1 MIAQRLRQIH
11 EEIPPQVTLIAVSKF
26 QPVAFLKEAYLAGQ
40 RDFGENRPQ
49 EMVQKMPLM
58 PPDVRWHFIGHL
70 QTNKVRFVVGNAVL
84 IHSVDSLSLLT
95 AIQNQAEKLGIIQDV
110 LLQVHIALED
120 TKQGF
125 EPVNLALVP
134 AFLPN
139 VRICGLMGMAT
150 LTSQTER
157 VRTEFRSL
165 RILFEQL
172 KRGRYEGKEHF
183 AHCSMGMSSDYRLAI
198 EEGSTMVRI
207 GSAIFPP
214 RPGK

>member
-1 MIAQRLRQIH
+1 MIAQRLRQIID
-11 EEIPPQVTLIAVSKF
+11 EIPQQVTLVAVSKF
-26 QPVAFLKEAYLAGQ
+26 QPVALLNEAYFAGQ

-49 EMVQKMPLM
+49 EMMQKKPLM
-58 PPDVRWHFIGHL
+58 PPDIRWHFIGHL

-84 IHSVDSLSLLT
+84 IHSVDSLSLLA
-95 AIQNQAEKLGIIQDV
+95 AIQKQAEKLGIIQDV
-110 LLQVHIALED
+110 LLQVHIALEE
-120 TKQGF
+120 TKQGLD
-125 EPVNLALVP
+125 PCDLASLP

-150 LTSQTER
+150 LTPDTER
-157 VRTEFRSL
+157 VRMEFRSL
-165 RILFEQL
+165 RTLFEQL
-172 KRGRYEGKEHF
+172 KRDRYEEMECF
-183 AHCSMGMSSDYRLAI
+183 AHCSMGMSSDYHLAI